1 MTMTAS
7 GWLLMLMITA
17 GCTATVRDSGAP
29 SPGNLS
35 TADEAAW
42 IARGGATVQPFKARL
57 QQALL
62 AGLAAGPDQAVDA
75 CRVEAPAIAAAS
87 GGPGVTVGRSSH
99 RLRNPANAPRP
110 WVRPLLDE
118 FVAAPDRAAPRAIA
132 LPGGGV
138 GYVEPITT
146 QPLCVTCHG
155 NAIPPGVQARLAAL
169 YPGDEATGFTAGDFR
184 GLFWIEFAPG
194 IVVPR

>member
-1 MTMTAS
+1 MTTSAN
-7 GWLLMLMITA
+7 GWLLILMIAA
-17 GCTATVRDSGAP
+17 GCTATDRDPVAP
-29 SPGNLS
+29 SRGPLS
-35 TADEAAW
+35 AQDETAW
-42 IARGGATVQPFKARL
+42 IGRGGTTVQPFKVRL

-62 AGLAAGPDQAVDA
+62 AGLAAGPEQAVDA
-75 CRVEAPAIAAAS
+75 CRIEAPAIAAAS

-110 WVRPLLDE
+110 WVQLLLDE

-138 GYVEPITT
+138 GYAEPIVA

-155 NAIPPGVQARLAAL
+155 NAIPPGVRARLAAL
-169 YPGDEATGFTAGDFR
+169 YPGDEATGFAPGDLR
-184 GLFWIEFAPG
+184 GLFWVEFAPAA
-194 IVVPR
+194 VPPR